1 MIRLLFFLAFL
12 WFLSGCSSQ
21 KVRTED
27 LNSWPNHNL
36 VELET
41 HSLFSTLPRDERQ
54 IPNGERIINF
64 TERKIVSQGPSSCF
78 GAGGFGYSGGIGL
91 STTFCD
97 RQRLVEDNCVH
108 QFLVSDNRVL
118 SYKVMGNDCFTT
130 CKNQPDSARAC
141 PNKK

>member
-1 MIRLLFFLAFL
+1 MIRLLIFLAVL
-12 WFLSGCSSQ
+12 WFFSGCSSQ

-41 HSLFSTLPRDERQ
+41 HPLFSTLPRDERP

-64 TERKIVSQGPSSCF
+64 TEIKIVLQGPSSCF
-78 GAGGFGYSGGIGL
+78 GAGGGYSSGIGMNAN
-91 STTFCD
+91 FCD
-97 RQRLVEDNCVH
+97 RQRLVEDNCIH
-108 QFLVSDNRVL
+108 QFLVNDNKVL
-118 SYKVMGNDCFTT
+118 SYKVIGNDCFTT

-141 PNKK
+141 PSKK